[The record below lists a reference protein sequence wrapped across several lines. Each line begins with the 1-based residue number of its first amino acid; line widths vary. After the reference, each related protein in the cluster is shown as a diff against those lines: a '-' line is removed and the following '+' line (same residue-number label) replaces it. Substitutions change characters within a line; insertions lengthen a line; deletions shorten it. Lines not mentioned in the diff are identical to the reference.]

1 MRRWTQLESTD
12 DSGIT
17 SRGTVSRLIRDALS
31 TNEVVPV
38 AQAIVKKLKGTRP
51 QSTNAGKCRT
61 ELFAKILVRTN
72 VITPI
77 ITRGFRRDQKIPSDI
92 FRYRILKSFS
102 ISLGNTKL
110 YSPVHIK
117 ESVLEKDF
125 QYNTPPS
132 YSFLLRSFAADINGI
147 C

>member
-1 MRRWTQLESTD
+1 MSRCTQFESTAER
-12 DSGIT
+12 GIT
-17 SRGTVSRLIRDALS
+17 SRGTVTRLINGALS
-31 TNEVVPV
+31 TREVVPDD
-38 AQAIVKKLKGTRP
+38 QASVKMLKGTRP
-51 QSTNAGKCRT
+51 QSTNAEKWRT
-61 ELFAKILVRTN
+61 ELFGKILVRTN

-77 ITRGFRRDQKIPSDI
+77 MTSGLRSDQKMPSDI
-92 FRYRILKSFS
+92 LRYRILKSFS

-132 YSFLLRSFAADINGI
+132 YSFLLRSFADDMNGI

>member
-1 MRRWTQLESTD
+1 WTQLARTAER
-12 DSGIT
+12 GIT
-17 SRGTVSRLIRDALS
+17 SRGTVTRLINDALS
-31 TNEVVPV
+31 TMEVVPD

-51 QSTNAGKCRT
+51 QSTNAGNRWI

-77 ITRGFRRDQKIPSDI
+77 MTRGLRRDQKIPSDI

-117 ESVLEKDF
+117 ESVL
-125 QYNTPPS
+125 
-132 YSFLLRSFAADINGI
+132 
-147 C
+147 